1 MLVLL
6 SSATEEEELED
17 EVKVEVK
24 VEVEEEEEQQDD
36 EAVVGLGLAK
46 LAETGSCTTAAVS
59 ESLYVV
65 SLAAKTAGG

>member
-24 VEVEEEEEQQDD
+24 VEEEEEQQDD

-59 ESLYVV
+59 EVV

>member
-59 ESLYVV
+59 EVV